1 MLSEDIKILEFNQ
14 YHKSHMAPFII
25 HADLECLMEKMDGCK
40 NDLENLSTTT
50 VGEHIF
56 PGFS

>member
-1 MLSEDIKILEFNQ
+1 
-14 YHKSHMAPFII
+14 MAPFII